1 MTLNFGFGLS
11 KMLVGGGLVGW
22 LVGGWVEL
30 FFFCQ
35 PNSKPSDFMNLNL
48 GFGLQDQQY
57 AISVVYHQSL

>member
-11 KMLVGGGLVGW
+11 KMLVGGGLVGGW
-22 LVGGWVEL
+22 LGGII
-30 FFFCQ
+30 FFCQ